1 MTFGFDPSDPSG
13 FNNPTFTQLTLDLQA
28 KYFAETGILVDLDLK
43 SPDLGLIRTMARS
56 LKGTY
61 DDQAGAYGS
70 AFQATSAGVALRNL
84 LFPLIG
90 DPLPDTLSSVVLPV
104 TGTPQTTIGL
114 GSTVKIVDDGPAA
127 LAWTLVADINL
138 DAGGLG
144 SGTFEFAIPGPKSSA
159 PGEVWIIG
167 TPLANWTTVG
177 PSVTD
182 ASEGRLAETDVEY
195 RLRARL
201 SAVGRRL
208 FAAVSAV
215 DGVTAVTIFENQSDV
230 PDSFWG
236 ATHWIEL
243 LVQGG
248 ADAEIAAAIQ
258 ASRCT
263 TVQTLGSIFIA
274 VPAPGFAGGTVPIRF
289 SRPNIV
295 PVFVRQTITKGEGYS
310 ADTSA
315 AAVLARENAIKEQ
328 IELIGNSRPVGLDA
342 TAFQTATWAASTP
355 SVPGIGDIAATIGDA
370 PAPVDSILVAEPR
383 DLLVFAVINITL
395 AGV

>member
-1 MTFGFDPSDPSG
+1 MAFGFDPSDPTG
-13 FNNPTFTQLTLDLQA
+13 FNNPTFTQLVLDLQA

-43 SPDLGLIRTMARS
+43 SPDLGLIRTMSRS
-56 LKGTY
+56 LKGNY
-61 DDQAGAYGS
+61 DDQAGAYAS

-90 DPLPDTLSSVVLPV
+90 DPLPDKLSSVLLPV
-104 TGTPQTTIGL
+104 TGTPLTTIGL
-114 GSTVKIVDDGPAA
+114 GSTAKLEDDGPAA
-127 LAWTLVADINL
+127 LAWTLVGDINL

-144 SGTFEFAIPGPKSSA
+144 SGTFKYANPGPKSSA
-159 PGEVWIIG
+159 PGDLWTIG
-167 TPLANWTTVG
+167 TPLANWSTVG
-177 PSVTD
+177 PT
-182 ASEGRLAETDVEY
+182 ATLATEGRIAETDVEY

-215 DGVTAVTIFENQSDV
+215 NGVTAVSIFENQSDV
-230 PDSFWG
+230 KDSFWS

-248 ADAEIAAAIQ
+248 DDAEIAAAIQ
-258 ASRCT
+258 GSRCT
-263 TVQTLGSIFIA
+263 TVQTLGSILIA
-274 VPAPGFAGGTVPIRF
+274 VPAEGFAGGTVLIRF
-289 SRPNIV
+289 SRPNLV
-295 PVFVRQTITKGEGYS
+295 EVFVDQTITKGEGYS
-310 ADTSA
+310 TDTSA
-315 AAVLARENAIKEQ
+315 AAVAAREVAIKEQ

-355 SVPGIGDIAATIGDA
+355 SVPGIGDIAAFVGVA
-370 PAPVDSILVAEPR
+370 PFPADSIVVAEPR
-383 DLLVFAVINITL
+383 DLLVFSVSNITL